1 MKRLILTGVSAVVLL
16 VAATGVGAQTPPPR
30 VVNVAILPNL
40 DMTFSPPK
48 FRRGTVVFKVKNT
61 TKAAHQFGI
70 NGVTSRFIRPNR
82 TGSITV
88 VFKIP
93 SLYVATLPDCGYLS
107 LCVGGNPDQGP
118 KGHVTVTR

>member
-1 MKRLILTGVSAVVLL
+1 MRALYT
-16 VAATGVGAQTPPPR
+16 AATGMAAQASPPR

-48 FRRGTVVFKVKNT
+48 FKRGTVVLKIKNT

-70 NGVTSRFIRPNR
+70 NGVTSRLIRPNA

-93 SLYVATLPDCGYLS
+93 SLYVATLPDCDHLS
-107 LCVGGNPDQGP
+107 MCAGGNPEGP
-118 KGHVTVTR
+118 KGHVTVTK